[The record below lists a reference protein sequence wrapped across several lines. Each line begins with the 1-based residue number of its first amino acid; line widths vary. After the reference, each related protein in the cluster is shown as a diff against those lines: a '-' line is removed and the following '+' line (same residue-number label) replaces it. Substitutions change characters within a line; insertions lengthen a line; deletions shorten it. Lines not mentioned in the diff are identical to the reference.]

1 MKAYRSTHLVVAAA
15 ATVLLLAACSNS
27 KEANTS
33 NFEAAVTDGL
43 KSGPSMC
50 VSVALDWPDSAPDS
64 SDRAQVR
71 RPLVEAGL
79 LSATPV
85 SVANAVGAPV
95 PGHKYDLTAEGKNYA
110 NRGALCYG
118 KPHLQ
123 KLLDWDPVQTV
134 LGVPQTMAH
143 FTYTIDDLPEW
154 AKRPDVQAALP
165 NMRNVIDGQNKN
177 RMQMPLMLDGDH
189 WRSALVNRS

>member
-1 MKAYRSTHLVVAAA
+1 MKAYRATLPAFAAA
-15 ATVLLLAACSNS
+15 ASVLLLAACSNS
-27 KEANTS
+27 KEPSNS

-43 KSGPSMC
+43 KAGPRLC
-50 VSVALDWPDSAPDS
+50 ASVALDWPDSAPDS
-64 SDRAQVR
+64 SDRAQTR
-71 RPLVEAGL
+71 RPLVDAGL

-95 PGHKYDLTAEGKNYA
+95 PGHKYDLTDEGKKYA

-123 KLLDWDPVQTV
+123 KLLNWDPVETV

-143 FTYTIDDLPEW
+143 FTYTIDDLPDW

-165 NMRNVIDGQNKN
+165 NMRDAVDGQNKN
-177 RMQMPLMLDGDH
+177 KMQMPLMLDGDH
-189 WRSALVNRS
+189 WRSAMINRS